1 MLGMYAVVFVLSFL
15 LLNFLTG
22 GTAVSSTNSFF
33 YFYEKISLEHPA
45 ALAFYYIGA
54 VWLVATFSGWHQHI
68 ICSSV
73 VQWYF

>member
-33 YFYEKISLEHPA
+33 YFYEKISL
-45 ALAFYYIGA
+45 
-54 VWLVATFSGWHQHI
+54 
-68 ICSSV
+68 
-73 VQWYF
+73 